1 MFPSL
6 PGSEPRKVL
15 LRGIPAWLNTP
26 NKILSLVH
34 GGRVESVSIFP
45 SGTAAQVMFCNPAVC
60 RRFFD
65 LYPNGL
71 EVTCGGN
78 TGVVFVD
85 MEKEPDVMSSRI
97 REAIEQYDAT
107 RVLRAVGADMNL
119 SMTKLVNLAEGG
131 GLLKVE
137 KIIDTYSPSA
147 VSSQTPA
154 LSLFR
159 RPLVS
164 N

>member
-1 MFPSL
+1 MPLSL

-34 GGRVESVSIFP
+34 GGRVESVNIFP
-45 SGTAAQVMFCNPAVC
+45 SGTAAQVMFCDPAAC

-71 EVTCGGN
+71 EVTRAGN
-78 TGVVFVD
+78 TGVIFVD
-85 MEKEPDVMSSRI
+85 MGKEPDVMSSRI
-97 REAIEQYDAT
+97 REALEQYDAT

-119 SMTKLVNLAEGG
+119 SMTKLVSLAEGG

-137 KIIDTYSPSA
+137 KIIDTYSPSP
-147 VSSQTPA
+147 VSSQTFTFN
-154 LSLFR
+154 LF
-159 RPLVS
+159 
-164 N
+164 